1 MLNIAQRTS
10 LRTSLIGLTTL
21 TASLMVARA
30 DVIQST
36 VTLPPP
42 AGVYM
47 VLDAC
52 VNSVGKCVTNAS
64 ISDLTVISD
73 TQVAGNEVTKVT
85 ALYTAVVTTDN
96 GGSPGTPIAPVSL
109 FGTMEF
115 TYVGRDPS
123 INPLGDFTTLVPSFD
138 FTGVF
143 NGNTQEVMGTGATG
157 TTSISEIA
165 PSLYDVSSQLLFT
178 AQFSVNGGPFIPA
191 YSNTGT
197 LASVPEPGYSAITA
211 ALFAGLLA
219 IRKRRQG

>member
-1 MLNIAQRTS
+1 MRIS
-10 LRTSLIGLTTL
+10 LFGLTTL

-47 VLDAC
+47 VQDAC
-52 VNSVGKCVTNAS
+52 VNSVAKCVINAS
-64 ISDLTVISD
+64 ISGLTVISD
-73 TQVAGNEVTKVT
+73 TQVSGNEVATVT
-85 ALYTAVVTTDN
+85 AQYTAVVTTDN
-96 GGSPGTPIAPVSL
+96 GGLPGTPIAPVSL

-115 TYVGRDPS
+115 VYVGRNPS
-123 INPLGDFTTLVPSFD
+123 MNPLGSFTTLVPSFD

-143 NGNTQEVMGTGATG
+143 NGNTQEVMGTGTTG

-165 PSLYDVSSQLLFT
+165 PSLYNVSSQLLFT

-197 LASVPEPGYSAITA
+197 LESVPEPGYWGVT
-211 ALFAGLLA
+211 AGLLVGALA
-219 IRKRRQG
+219 IRRRR